1 MVYFTDGGKYMSVRS
16 RYQSRIARWSVSYY
30 DLVLLVLPILL
41 VGGFVVSALS
51 SVPINVG
58 TMLAGVAS
66 SLVVGDAVFK
76 RPPSGQS
83 E

>member
-1 MVYFTDGGKYMSVRS
+1 MSVRS
-16 RYQSRIARWSVSYY
+16 RCQSRIARWSVSYY
-30 DLVLLVLPILL
+30 DLVLLLLPMII
-41 VGGFVVSALS
+41 VGGFTVSTLS

-58 TMLAGVAS
+58 TLLTGFVS